1 MAILKLDRSRILSS
15 KGISVAA
22 GKPDKVLVDKTKLL
36 TTKGLMTAV
45 GKPPKDV

>member
-1 MAILKLDRSRILSS
+1 MATVKIDRSKILSS

-22 GKPDKVLVDKTKLL
+22 GKPDVVIVDKTKLL
-36 TTKGLMTAV
+36 TTKGLSAAI